1 MDLLPQLSPVER
13 AYFDKL
19 DEELDKID
27 SFYCEREREMRHR
40 SAPTQSSYAAT
51 ASNAWLQ

>member
-1 MDLLPQLSPVER
+1 MELLPQLSPVER

-40 SAPTQSSYAAT
+40 SAAPTQSSYAAT
-51 ASNAWLQ
+51 ASNA